1 MKDSRLF
8 KMLQTIEKTEHR
20 EFGKFVRS
28 PFFNLR
34 DDVARLWDAL
44 QPSLASP
51 EKLPVKQALFEKIY
65 GPGQLFDDHALRMCM
80 SFLGKTVEAYFIQ
93 KNFQQ
98 NPVRAQ
104 IHLASEYRNRGLDQ
118 FFSKKQAET
127 RQSLDAA
134 PHRNAD
140 HLADLYSMKLES
152 FLAAAAQKRTEALP
166 FQEVHDTFEH
176 AFLAQKLRQAC
187 VALSHQAVF
196 RTDYDF
202 GILPEAL
209 AYIKRR
215 KLFDEVAIGV
225 YYYAFQMMKGGAAAY
240 RDFSAALEKN
250 LLFFPENEQRELI
263 LHAINHCI
271 KQYNDGDQSFLA
283 EEFIWYKKGLES
295 KVLVNNGVLSRFT
308 YRNVAT
314 LALVLKDFEWAE
326 DFIQK
331 FKQHLEPTHREANFS
346 FNLARLEY
354 ERKNYGMALELLQQS
369 DYEDT
374 LLALAAKTV
383 LLKIFFETGE
393 SDVLDSHLDAM
404 QAFIRRHKEVG
415 YHGENYRQLVRF
427 VKILV
432 ALPPGVSSEREKIRL
447 EIENTKAV
455 AEKTWLLVNFFQ
467 QNDIKI

>member
-1 MKDSRLF
+1 
-8 KMLQTIEKTEHR
+8 MLQTIEKSEFR

-34 DDVARLWDAL
+34 EDVAQLWEAL
-44 QPSLASP
+44 SPHLAQP
-51 EKLPVKQALFEKIY
+51 EKLPPKQVLFEKIY
-65 GPGQLFDDHALRMCM
+65 GEGAFFDDHALRMCM
-80 SFLGKTVEAYFIQ
+80 SFLGKAVEAFFIQ
-93 KNFQQ
+93 KNFQN

-118 FFSKKQAET
+118 FFSKKQQENRAL
-127 RQSLDAA
+127 LDAA

-166 FQEVHDTFEH
+166 FQEVHDTFEL

-209 AYIKRR
+209 AYIERR
-215 KLFDEVAIGV
+215 DLVGEVAIGV
-225 YYYAFQMMKGGAAAY
+225 YYYAFRMLSGGAGAY
-240 RDFSAALEKN
+240 ADFSAALAKN
-250 LLFFPENEQRELI
+250 LAFFPENEQRELL

-271 KQYNDGDQSFLA
+271 KQYNDGNQSFLA
-283 EEFIWYKKGLES
+283 EELIWYKKGLES
-295 KVLVNNGVLSRFT
+295 RVLLSNGVLSRFT

-326 DFIQK
+326 DFIQN
-331 FKQHLEPTHREANFS
+331 FKNSLEPSQREANFS
-346 FNLARLEY
+346 FNMARLEY
-354 ERKNYGMALELLQQS
+354 ERKNYRTALGLLQQS

-383 LLKIFFETGE
+383 LLKIFYETNE
-393 SDVLDSHLDAM
+393 MDVLDSHLDAM

-415 YHGENYRQLVRF
+415 YHAENYRQLVRF
-427 VKILV
+427 VKMLT
-432 ALPPGVSSEREKIRL
+432 ALPPGATLEKQKLRQ
-447 EIENTKAV
+447 EIEETKAV
-455 AEKTWLLVNFFQ
+455 AEKNWLLGNFY
-467 QNDIKI
+467 